1 MVLMYHKCMTKIIMN
16 NQMQID
22 QRTHLTHRKLMIAL
36 QAHFAAQM
44 PFNKLTVKQLCHD
57 AHVGR
62 ATFYRHHQDIA
73 DIIVV
78 EYLITLQELGH
89 ALNNLEN
96 PTYAT
101 IAGAVITTMR
111 AHLDLPQLAAWA
123 HCADRVLPLETGF
136 AQQLLTALAI
146 QAPHQHFIA
155 TFLGHSCH
163 QFAWQLA
170 TTQHALNRIE
180 TYRLFIQLVPNV
192 LQTPTIPTDTNLD

>member
-1 MVLMYHKCMTKIIMN
+1 
-16 NQMQID
+16 MQID
-22 QRTHLTHRKLMIAL
+22 QRTHQTHRKLMTAL
-36 QAHFAAQM
+36 QAHFTAQM

-101 IAGAVITTMR
+101 IAGAIITTMR
-111 AHLDLPQLAAWA
+111 THLDLPSNYSPHWQSRRHTSISSRLFWATVAINSLANSQRLSRHSIESRRIASSFSSSRMSCK
-123 HCADRVLPLETGF
+123 HQRFLP
-136 AQQLLTALAI
+136 I
-146 QAPHQHFIA
+146 PV
-155 TFLGHSCH
+155 
-163 QFAWQLA
+163 W
-170 TTQHALNRIE
+170 IE
-180 TYRLFIQLVPNV
+180 TDRSK
-192 LQTPTIPTDTNLD
+192 

>member
-1 MVLMYHKCMTKIIMN
+1 
-16 NQMQID
+16 MQID

-101 IAGAVITTMR
+101 IAGPLSPPC
-111 AHLDLPQLAAWA
+111 AHTWICPNWPLG
-123 HCADRVLPLETGF
+123 RIVLTGF
-136 AQQLLTALAI
+136 F
-146 QAPHQHFIA
+146 H
-155 TFLGHSCH
+155 
-163 QFAWQLA
+163 
-170 TTQHALNRIE
+170 
-180 TYRLFIQLVPNV
+180 
-192 LQTPTIPTDTNLD
+192 